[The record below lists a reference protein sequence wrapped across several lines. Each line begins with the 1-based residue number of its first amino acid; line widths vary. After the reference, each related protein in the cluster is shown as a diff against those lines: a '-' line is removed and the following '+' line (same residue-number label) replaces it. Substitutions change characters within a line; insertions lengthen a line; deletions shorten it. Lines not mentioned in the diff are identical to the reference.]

1 MWVILFI
8 GKENQPFVLIEPHKQ
23 PQFIHQIETVAA
35 LQGWRKQFHI
45 GQANSSI
52 MHGQLLNV

>member
-1 MWVILFI
+1 MLVSDKEANYFIAFEITLMQKAMIKPVIS
-8 GKENQPFVLIEPHKQ
+8 
-23 PQFIHQIETVAA
+23 
-35 LQGWRKQFHI
+35 QGWRKQFHI